1 MKVYGMGN
9 HAEDQVKKV
18 YIRVLY
24 KIDKL
29 ENAIKR
35 WFDI

>member
-9 HAEDQVKKV
+9 HVGDQVKI

-29 ENAIKR
+29 MYAIKR